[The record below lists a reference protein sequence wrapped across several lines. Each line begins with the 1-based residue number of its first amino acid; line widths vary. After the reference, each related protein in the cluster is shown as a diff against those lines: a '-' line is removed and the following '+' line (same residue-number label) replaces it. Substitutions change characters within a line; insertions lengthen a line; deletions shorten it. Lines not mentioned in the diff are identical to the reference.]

1 MSTAAGFDPSA
12 PTWVEGP
19 WLLDG
24 RVRTMNVQEGTLV
37 ALIRNG
43 RVFNVR
49 GAGRH
54 GGVLQLFGDGRIP
67 NTGEVTQ
74 LVFHTNPRPSAPVRV
89 EVTLSDRSVVPV
101 TIAVTARPVWSDDPD
116 SLIEIVRLHGT
127 DGHALE
133 ALANRSLQADVASM
147 VRFSLQGL
155 NHEKLH
161 SASDFRRVMRIP
173 APSGPLR
180 IIDVLSCE
188 VGRDSRW
195 VQADSIP
202 IDAALA
208 KMREHFDHQLAQMRA
223 EHKLAIDTIHRRGQ
237 LAANAE
243 ETQAQL
249 QLDMAV
255 AKTLGVPLTDI
266 HFAGERNARQEAI
279 YGLVRGVLVD
289 NMDLIPLIN
298 DPSVPVAVTNLFDGL
313 GAAFGGGSTG
323 APGALPSGP
332 GVASGVPV
340 VRRVTIPGP
349 TGLYE
354 ILLTA
359 SGEDTVIGHIGK
371 SGPNRLMLA
380 DNPDPVNVAMS
391 ALGLA
396 ADWAGVKVGAT
407 RDDTSGTP
415 RLLITRVIDDGNPN
429 ALVADA
435 IAAWMSAIN
444 TLLEGRVEVALN
456 V

>member
-1 MSTAAGFDPSA
+1 MSTAGFGLGA

-24 RVRTMNVQEGTLV
+24 RVRAINVQEGTLV

-43 RVFNVR
+43 RIFNVR

-89 EVTLSDRSVVPV
+89 DVTLSDRSVVPV
-101 TIAVTARPVWSDDPD
+101 TVAVTARPIWSDDPD
-116 SLIEIVRLHGT
+116 SLIQIVRLHGT

-133 ALANRSLQADVASM
+133 ALANRSLEADVAAM

-161 SASDFRRVMRIP
+161 SAGDFRRVMRMP

-208 KMREHFDHQLAQMRA
+208 EMKERFDHQLAQMRA
-223 EHKLAIDTIHRRGQ
+223 EHKQAIETIYRRGQ
-237 LAANAE
+237 IAANAE

-255 AKTLGVPLTDI
+255 AKTLGVPVTDI
-266 HFAGERNARQEAI
+266 HFSGERNARQEAI

-298 DPSVPVAVTNLFDGL
+298 DPSVPMAMTNLFEGL
-313 GAAFGGGSTG
+313 GPAFGGG
-323 APGALPSGP
+323 APGVLARSSAPRVS
-332 GVASGVPV
+332 SGVPV

-349 TGLYE
+349 TGLCE

-359 SGEDTVIGHIGK
+359 SGEDTVIGHIGN
-371 SGPNRLMLA
+371 SGANRLMLA
-380 DNPDPVNVAMS
+380 DNPDPVNVAMR

-396 ADWAGVKVGAT
+396 ADWAGVKVGVT
-407 RDDTSGTP
+407 RDDTSGSP

-444 TLLEGRVEVALN
+444 TLLEGRVEVGLN
-456 V
+456 A